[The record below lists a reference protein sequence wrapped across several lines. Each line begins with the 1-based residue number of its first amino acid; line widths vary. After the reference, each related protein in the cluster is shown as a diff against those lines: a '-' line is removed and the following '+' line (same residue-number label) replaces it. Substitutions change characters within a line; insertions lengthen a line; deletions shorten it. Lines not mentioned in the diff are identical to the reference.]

1 MKPRPANTA
10 VQHPAAPREDPRRGE
25 RGVSLVLAMLVLF
38 VIAVVV
44 TGVRYS
50 ASVELDRSRALLYET
65 RMRWLADAA
74 RMHAQSVLLTD
85 VEQAPEGAEGDE
97 SSTATASADGL
108 FDTGSSGDDTGA
120 TSDEED
126 SAASIADTTARTDSR
141 LDEWMNHAAL
151 APALGQDFQV
161 LVEVVDEDGKVNL
174 LGLWSPDEDQREPHR
189 EIVRRLLDKAFEG
202 TSHDFSYSDATDI
215 LDRLDDWV
223 DGQRGT
229 FDPIPQPK
237 LKPTIAQETED
248 DEEGLDTEII
258 DMDGKHYPLTLGEL
272 VMLDGIDPTHMRGF
286 VEDNEFHP
294 GLDDYLTIFSNLE
307 VKPPP
312 VADELFDDSPFT
324 QGSMFDQSLED
335 TGSDVTEGSED
346 GEPTDELMAEPTND
360 GLVNVNTAPWAV
372 LRAVAPEDVP
382 NSFIDKIVEFRLR
395 IDEVQE
401 EAGLSTSSLLGAFN
415 DDQEGGDESD
425 EGAEE
430 DSNFGDEEEQDATKY
445 VFETPDEV
453 IGKVEEEFEIELNL
467 DPGIVSEF
475 ITRLAVTS
483 QVFTVK
489 ILTVDPETGRRAS
502 WRTTVWRMMS
512 ADRPRIVTLLPLEAY
527 HDPRRMQDFPGDLEE
542 LTEQRVLTASQL
554 R

>member
-1 MKPRPANTA
+1 M
-10 VQHPAAPREDPRRGE
+10 
-25 RGVSLVLAMLVLF
+25 
-38 VIAVVV
+38 
-44 TGVRYS
+44 
-50 ASVELDRSRALLYET
+50 
-65 RMRWLADAA
+65 
-74 RMHAQSVLLTD
+74 
-85 VEQAPEGAEGDE
+85 
-97 SSTATASADGL
+97 
-108 FDTGSSGDDTGA
+108 
-120 TSDEED
+120 
-126 SAASIADTTARTDSR
+126 
-141 LDEWMNHAAL
+141 
-151 APALGQDFQV
+151 
-161 LVEVVDEDGKVNL
+161 
-174 LGLWSPDEDQREPHR
+174 
-189 EIVRRLLDKAFEG
+189 
-202 TSHDFSYSDATDI
+202 
-215 LDRLDDWV
+215 

-237 LKPTIAQETED
+237 LKPTIEQETED

-312 VADELFDDSPFT
+312 AADELFDDSPFT

-335 TGSDVTEGSED
+335 TGSDVADGDGRGRRGRHRRPDGRAHERRPGQREHRALGRAARSSRPRTCPTRSSTRSWSSGCGSTRCRRRPGSRPARCWAPSTTTRGATDAPVED
-346 GEPTDELMAEPTND
+346 GE
-360 GLVNVNTAPWAV
+360 
-372 LRAVAPEDVP
+372 
-382 NSFIDKIVEFRLR
+382 
-395 IDEVQE
+395 
-401 EAGLSTSSLLGAFN
+401 
-415 DDQEGGDESD
+415 GG
-425 EGAEE
+425 EE

-445 VFETPDEV
+445 VFETPEEV
-453 IGKVEEEFEIELNL
+453 IDKVEEEFEIELNL

-512 ADRPRIVTLLPLEAY
+512 AERPRIVTLLPLEPY